1 MPVFAIGLVLTS
13 GHYKKQIYFTD
24 SQFEQ
29 VKLKKLCLVSGV
41 VIEFIHD
48 KPH

>member
-29 VKLKKLCLVSGV
+29 VKLMWTPEALSRIRCSN
-41 VIEFIHD
+41 
-48 KPH
+48 